1 MAQEKRIIFGIVT
14 KKYDLDRIDHGILAE
29 LAKNA
34 RITNKD
40 LALLVGLSPSRTLE
54 RVRALRQRGVI
65 RGYHAEI
72 DPAALGVGIQ
82 AMVAIRLRRHS
93 REAVA
98 AFRAHA
104 LGLTETM
111 AVYHVA
117 GINDFLIH
125 VATRDADHL
134 RDFALDAFTTRPEVG
149 HVETILIF
157 EAVRRGE
164 MPDWD
169 RQG

>member
-1 MAQEKRIIFGIVT
+1 MA
-14 KKYDLDRIDHGILAE
+14 KKYELDRIDHSILAE

-40 LALLVGLSPSRTLE
+40 LALLVGLSQSRTLE

-65 RGYHAEI
+65 RGYHAEL

-98 AFRAHA
+98 GFRAHA

-149 HVETILIF
+149 HIETILIF
-157 EAVRRGE
+157 EAVRRGA

-169 RQG
+169 REGTAP

>member
-1 MAQEKRIIFGIVT
+1 MRT
-14 KKYDLDRIDHGILAE
+14 KYRLDRIDHALLAE

-34 RITNKD
+34 RISNKD

-54 RVRALRQRGVI
+54 RVRSLRQQGVI

-93 REAVA
+93 RDVVA
-98 AFRAHA
+98 TFRAHA
-104 LGLTETM
+104 LGLTETV

-117 GINDFLIH
+117 GVNDFLIH

-157 EAVRRGE
+157 EAARRGE
-164 MPDWD
+164 MPDWE
-169 RQG
+169 REG